1 MPYPLIK
8 IVPYFS
14 ISTKQCQEEE
24 ENTKKLIFCKSK
36 IEEPHHPLSS
46 APSLSPNQPASV
58 SKRAQP
64 FFICPHCARSRRH
77 LTPAAGNGHVVH
89 ALMMTHQHLPEKGG
103 SAPAGDANK
112 ASIVAAKEEGESFV
126 AAKEEGEVID
136 PSGEEREGEKGIRL

>member
-46 APSLSPNQPASV
+46 APSLSKSTRLSQQASTTI
-58 SKRAQP
+58 
-64 FFICPHCARSRRH
+64 FICPHCARSRRH

>member
-46 APSLSPNQPASV
+46 APSLSKSTRLSQQASTTI
-58 SKRAQP
+58 
-64 FFICPHCARSRRH
+64 FLCPHCARSRRH

>member
-1 MPYPLIK
+1 MYI
-8 IVPYFS
+8 Y
-14 ISTKQCQEEE
+14 
-24 ENTKKLIFCKSK
+24 
-36 IEEPHHPLSS
+36 
-46 APSLSPNQPASV
+46 
-58 SKRAQP
+58 
-64 FFICPHCARSRRH
+64 